1 VCGLPNPHQTFAVLF
16 PHRVIQKFVMKLGAQ
31 AHLYLAKR
39 HLEKVRAAW
48 DEPTDWADLA
58 IYGFYCLEQAV
69 LAAATEYGMRGKKQH
84 RDRVQ
89 LANRLHKN
97 KGLPDVGN
105 LLTDLHNAQKY
116 ASYGDVRAPNL
127 DAEHVAREIEE
138 YVEAVATM
146 IK

>member
-1 VCGLPNPHQTFAVLF
+1 
-16 PHRVIQKFVMKLGAQ
+16 MKVYAQ
-31 AHLYLAKR
+31 AHLDLAKR

-69 LAAATEYGMRGKKQH
+69 MAAATQYRLRGGKQH

-97 KGLPDVGN
+97 KGLPDAGK

-116 ASYGDVRAPNL
+116 ASYGDVRPPRL
-127 DAEHVAREIEE
+127 VAEDVAREIEE
-138 YVEAVATM
+138 YVEAVAKI

>member
-1 VCGLPNPHQTFAVLF
+1 M
-16 PHRVIQKFVMKLGAQ
+16 KFGAQ
-31 AHLYLAKR
+31 AHLDLAKR

-69 LAAATEYGMRGKKQH
+69 MAAAVEYGLRGRKHH

-97 KGLPDVGN
+97 KGLPDVGK

-116 ASYGDVRAPNL
+116 ASYGDVKAPHL
-127 DAEHVAREIEE
+127 VAEDVAHQIEE
-138 YVEAVATM
+138 YVEAVVV
-146 IK
+146 IVK

>member
-1 VCGLPNPHQTFAVLF
+1 M
-16 PHRVIQKFVMKLGAQ
+16 VMKLGAQ
-31 AHLYLAKR
+31 THLDLAKR

-58 IYGFYCLEQAV
+58 IYGFYCLEQTV
-69 LAAATEYGMRGKKQH
+69 MAAAVEYGLRGRKQH

-97 KGLPDVGN
+97 KGLPDVSK

-116 ASYGDVRAPNL
+116 ASYGDVRPPRL
-127 DAEHVAREIEE
+127 VAENVTREIEE
-138 YVEAVATM
+138 FVEAVAA
-146 IK
+146 IVK